1 MKLHLGS
8 GTVKLNGWQNVDLDA
23 PEADMHLDLREK
35 LPFGDQLITHIYNE
49 HFIEHITRE
58 ESVSLL
64 KECHRVLKNDGVLRL
79 STPNLKYIAVAYL
92 SRNITEWQDVSWQPK
107 TPCLLINEAVRLWG
121 HQFIYDAEEL
131 VKALIEAGFNSV
143 QFVNYG
149 ESSDKELIGLE
160 TRPFHHELIVEA
172 RKDNSGI
179 GFPCAS
185 HNEYDDNEEWLDK
198 VNKSILKQI
207 KLAEQTIADQATT
220 ILDLE
225 GKLVNSDQ
233 RITVLTDHIDILTSH
248 ISKIE
253 AEIISRGQQIVNL
266 EASNEEKLA
275 IRDQHTTE
283 LLNHIQNLEDQLAMR
298 DQHTTEL
305 LNHIQGLEEEIM
317 LRGQHIASIE
327 ADLVSHNQHDANLNQ
342 YVAELNTHIHNLEA
356 EVTKLR
362 LPLYRK
368 LISATRRL
376 NK

>member
-8 GTVKLNGWQNVDLDA
+8 GKVKLNGWQNVDLDA

-121 HQFIYDAEEL
+121 HQFVYDAEEL

-149 ESSDKELIGLE
+149 ESADKELIGLE

-179 GFPCAS
+179 GIPCTS
-185 HNEYDDNEEWLDK
+185 SNEYDDNEVWLDK
-198 VNKSILKQI
+198 VNKSVLKQI
-207 KLAEQTIADQATT
+207 KLSQQTI
-220 ILDLE
+220 
-225 GKLVNSDQ
+225 SDQ
-233 RITVLTDHIDILTSH
+233 SINILNLEEKLANCEQQLITEREQHIAERDHRIAELTAHIDILTTHLST
-248 ISKIE
+248 IE
-253 AEIISRGQQIVNL
+253 AEIISRGQ
-266 EASNEEKLA
+266 
-275 IRDQHTTE
+275 
-283 LLNHIQNLEDQLAMR
+283 HIITIESDLV
-298 DQHTTEL
+298 
-305 LNHIQGLEEEIM
+305 
-317 LRGQHIASIE
+317 LRE
-327 ADLVSHNQHDANLNQ
+327 ADLVSCNQRITD
-342 YVAELNTHIHNLEA
+342 LNTHIHNLDA
-356 EVTKLR
+356 HIHNLEVEIIKLHSS
-362 LPLYRK
+362 LCRK
-368 LISATRRL
+368 LISAARRL
-376 NK
+376 SK

>member
-8 GTVKLNGWQNVDLDA
+8 GTVKLNGWKNVDLDA
-23 PEADMHLDLREK
+23 LEADMHLDLREK

-58 ESVSLL
+58 ESVNLL

-92 SRNITEWQDVSWQPK
+92 SRNITEWQDVSWQPQ
-107 TPCLLINEAVRLWG
+107 TPCILINEAVRLWG

-149 ESSDKELIGLE
+149 ESGDKELIGLE

-179 GFPCAS
+179 NIPCTLN
-185 HNEYDDNEEWLDK
+185 NEYDDNEVWLDN

-207 KLAEQTIADQATT
+207 KLAQQTVSDQATN

-225 GKLVNSDQ
+225 EKLAARDQ
-233 RITVLTDHIDILTSH
+233 H
-248 ISKIE
+248 IE
-253 AEIISRGQQIVNL
+253 AEIISRGQQIINL
-266 EASNEEKLA
+266 EASNEEKLV
-275 IRDQHTTE
+275 IRDQHITD
-283 LLNHIQNLEDQLAMR
+283 LLNHIHNLED
-298 DQHTTEL
+298 
-305 LNHIQGLEEEIM
+305 EIV
-317 LRGQHIASIE
+317 LRGQHMITVETDGI
-327 ADLVSHNQHDANLNQ
+327 SHNERVAKLNQ
-342 YVAELNTHIHNLEA
+342 HVAELNTHIHNLET
-356 EVTKLR
+356 EITKLR
-362 LPLYRK
+362 SPLARK
-368 LISATRRL
+368 LIPATRRL